1 MFAFSKE
8 QVSLRESVRELVNRH
23 IEKGAHERNNK
34 QEYPAGVLKK
44 LGELGYK
51 GLLVPPEYDG
61 AGLDVVSSM
70 IVINEIARS
79 DAAVAHMV
87 ATVNF
92 GFAYPVIVYGT
103 REQKEKYLRP
113 CALGEKEGNFAYVE
127 PQTEIRTVFKPAGNR
142 FVLNGSKSM
151 ITNAPFADFAMVA
164 ATSEEPVEERERLSA
179 FIVDLKS
186 PGVEIGQAEE
196 TMGLQSLRIADM
208 FFNNVT
214 LDEGSLLGKVNQ
226 GMEIITNATNLARI
240 SNCAIALGI
249 AERAYEEALA
259 YAKIRKIYSTY
270 LIDMQYVKYNFADMK
285 ADLELMRLATF
296 NAASLFGQAGQNDF
310 LNCCITKL
318 KITEKAKAICDYCLQ
333 LFGGYGY
340 IRGNILERLY
350 RDIRAVTIL
359 GGDPDRIKSFISIF
373 V

>member
-8 QVSLRESVRELVNRH
+8 QLSLRESVRELVDRQ
-23 IEKGAHERNNK
+23 IERGAHERNNNR
-34 QEYPAGVLKK
+34 EYPAEVLKK

-51 GLLVPPEYDG
+51 GLMVPAEYDG
-61 AGLDVVSSM
+61 AGLDAVSAM

-79 DAAVAHMV
+79 DAALAHLL

-92 GFAYPVIVYGT
+92 GFAYPITVYGT
-103 REQKEKYLRP
+103 AEQKEKYLRP
-113 CALGEKEGNFAYVE
+113 CAAGEKEGNFAYVE
-127 PQTEIRTVFKPAGNR
+127 PQTEIRTVFKPEGGR
-142 FVLNGSKSM
+142 FVLNGCKTM
-151 ITNAPFADFAMVA
+151 ITNAPFADFALVA

-179 FIVDLKS
+179 LIVDLKR
-186 PGVEIGQAEE
+186 PGVEIGPAEE

-208 FFNNVT
+208 YFNDVV

-259 YAKIRKIYSTY
+259 YAKIRKIYSTP
-270 LIDMQYVKYNFADMK
+270 LIDMQYVRYKFADMK
-285 ADLELMRLATF
+285 ADLGMMRLATF
-296 NAASLFGQAGQNDF
+296 NAASLFGRSGQNDF
-310 LNCCITKL
+310 LNCCLTKL
-318 KITEKAKAICDYCLQ
+318 KITEKAMAICDYCLQ

-340 IRGNILERLY
+340 MRGNILERLY

-359 GGDPDRIKSFISIF
+359 GGDPDRIKGFISYF